1 MKSAKAH
8 LKGTLR
14 DTLKGDGL
22 VVVGV
27 DLGGTNIQIGV
38 VDADGKIIGR
48 CKRKTKAVDGRVRVI
63 ERLCEGVSRALEDAK
78 IPREKLFGVGVG
90 APSAVDFDNG
100 VVNDVDVADPEQAR
114 ASEERQQ
121 EAGLDQIH
129 PRHRRRHDLGQA
141 LPRRAGTNTI
151 KLFI

>member
-100 VVNDVDVADPEQAR
+100 VVIK
-114 ASEERQQ
+114 
-121 EAGLDQIH
+121 AGN
-129 PRHRRRHDLGQA
+129 LGW
-141 LPRRAGTNTI
+141 
-151 KLFI
+151 